1 MAEAKTKAPAATAA
15 GKAEPKLGKSLQD
28 FRAEHDKSYI
38 VPKRI
43 KDALEKLGDGW
54 EYEVHFLRLAGLSVT
69 DLAAY
74 RDQFEAHIVVVGGRN
89 SKRIWVGTSKLAA
102 QMREMVS

>member
-1 MAEAKTKAPAATAA
+1 MAEAKAKKQAEPRA
-15 GKAEPKLGKSLQD
+15 GRIDPKLGKSLQD

-38 VPKRI
+38 VPKKI

-74 RDQFEAHIVVVGGRN
+74 RDQFESHTVLVGGRN
-89 SKRIWVGTSKLAA
+89 AKRVWVGTAKLAT

>member
-1 MAEAKTKAPAATAA
+1 MSDVKPKKLTEQKA
-15 GKAEPKLGKSLQD
+15 GKSLQE

-38 VPKRI
+38 VPKKI
-43 KDALEKLGDGW
+43 KDAIEKLGDGW
-54 EYEVHFLRLAGLSVT
+54 EYEAQFLRLAGLSVT

-89 SKRIWVGTSKLAA
+89 SKRVWVGTAKLAA
-102 QMREMVS
+102 QMREMVT